1 MYIKESALELVKLI
15 EDKYDEEA
23 IYQLKDKSISS
34 KYFIQVEEIIDMN
47 NESTFN
53 CVEFDTL
60 EEAEKEAHI
69 FLNMRKDVI
78 EGKCL

>member
-1 MYIKESALELVKLI
+1 
-15 EDKYDEEA
+15 
-23 IYQLKDKSISS
+23 
-34 KYFIQVEEIIDMN
+34 MN

>member
-15 EDKYDEEA
+15 EDKYVKEE
-23 IYQLKDKSISS
+23 IYQFKDKSISN

-53 CVEFDTL
+53 CVEFNTL
-60 EEAEKEAHI
+60 EEAEKEAYM
-69 FLNMRKDVI
+69 FLDMRKDVI